1 LPVTTNREPNEVTMK
16 NQSDTG
22 TPVAVA
28 PPMARSTK
36 PLATATTS
44 RMTTCFSQ

>member
-1 LPVTTNREPNEVTMK
+1 MK

-28 PPMARSTK
+28 PPMARSTN